1 MEHNLPGAPGS
12 GVKSATLMDLEEK
25 VLTYLS
31 RMGLVVEHADDDI
44 YLFKYGSTVV
54 MVSLFED
61 DGDTYVR
68 FASTLLKDFDLSI
81 ELMTR
86 LLRLNNEVLFGAFL
100 LFEDNTISFAATL
113 LGEHLDFEELA
124 KTLRYVAKVSDDYDD
139 VLQKLAGGK
148 KAIDILSEEASGS

>member
-1 MEHNLPGAPGS
+1 MSSLTLPD
-12 GVKSATLMDLEEK
+12 KSPSLLALEEK

-31 RMGLVVEHADDDI
+31 RMGLVVTRSDDDI

-54 MVSLFED
+54 MVSLFEEEH
-61 DGDTYVR
+61 DTYVR
-68 FASTLLKDFDLSI
+68 FASTLLKDFEMSI

-113 LGEHLDFEELA
+113 LGEHLDFDELA
-124 KTLRYVAKVSDDYDD
+124 KTLRYVARISDDYDD
-139 VLQKLAGGK
+139 SLQKIAGGK
-148 KAIDILSEEASGS
+148 KAIDILSEEDEAF

>member
-1 MEHNLPGAPGS
+1 MDDTNTPSQAPEP
-12 GVKSATLMDLEEK
+12 SAKLQELEEK
-25 VLTYLS
+25 VLAYLS
-31 RMGLVVEHADDDI
+31 RMGLVVERSEDDI

-61 DGDTYVR
+61 EGDTYVR

-113 LGEHLDFEELA
+113 LGDTLDFEELA
-124 KTLRYVAKVSDDYDD
+124 KTLRYVARVSDDYDD
-139 VLQKLAGGK
+139 VLQRIAGGK
-148 KAIDILSEEASGS
+148 KASDLLDEPE

>member
-1 MEHNLPGAPGS
+1 MDKVDRPDDTETDSAPS
-12 GVKSATLMDLEEK
+12 PSDHLQDLEFR
-25 VLTYLS
+25 VLGFLS
-31 RMGLVVEHADDDI
+31 RMGLDVLRSDDDI

-61 DGDTYVR
+61 GDDTYVR
-68 FASTLLKDFDLSI
+68 FASTLLKDFELSI

-113 LGEHLDFEELA
+113 LGENLDYNELV
-124 KTLRYVAKVSDDYDD
+124 KTLRYVARISDEYDD
-139 VLQKLAGGK
+139 VLQRIAGGK
-148 KAIDILSEEASGS
+148 KAIDILNE

>member
-1 MEHNLPGAPGS
+1 MEKSENLLA
-12 GVKSATLMDLEEK
+12 LEHK
-25 VLTYLS
+25 VLTYLT
-31 RMGLVVEHADDDI
+31 RMGLVMEHSDDEI

-61 DGDTYVR
+61 ETETYVR
-68 FASTLLKDFDLSI
+68 FASTLLKDFELSI

-113 LGEHLDFEELA
+113 LGANMDYDELA
-124 KTLRYVAKVSDDYDD
+124 KTLKYVARVSDDYDD
-139 VLQKLAGGK
+139 VLQKIAGGK
-148 KAIDILSEEASGS
+148 KAIDILHEDGQL